1 MKYCYAIFRSKTQ
14 AINFVEILNKNNI
27 PSKIVST
34 PKEANLGCGISATFS
49 LYYLDF
55 AKNVINQHKFDA
67 FKKFIIVE
75 KNGLRTSTRTIWP

>member
-14 AINFVEILNKNNI
+14 AINFVEVLNKNGV

-34 PKEANLGCGISATFS
+34 PKEANMGCGISATFS

-55 AKNVINQHKFDA
+55 AKGIISKNNFDS

-75 KNGLRTSTRTIWP
+75 KNGLRTSTRTI

>member
-34 PKEANLGCGISATFS
+34 PKEANLGCGISATIS

-55 AKNVINQHKFDA
+55 AKNIINKHKFDA

-75 KNGLRTSTRTIWP
+75 KNGLRTSTRTI